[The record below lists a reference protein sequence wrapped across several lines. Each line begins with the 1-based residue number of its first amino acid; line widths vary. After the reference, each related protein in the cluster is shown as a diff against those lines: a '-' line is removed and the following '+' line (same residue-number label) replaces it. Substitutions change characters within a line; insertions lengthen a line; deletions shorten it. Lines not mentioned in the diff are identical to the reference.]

1 MDVSGDGT
9 RTIAAMTPLTEMI
22 GYATALRSMTSGRGV
37 FSMELDHYEQASD
50 AIHERYLGP
59 EWRRLYH
66 S

>member
-1 MDVSGDGT
+1 
-9 RTIAAMTPLTEMI
+9 MI